1 MNCNSLSWS
10 SKTVSKSS
18 KILSEHACYPQFIL
32 LSQYLPIS
40 LSDQLTRAAAD
51 SQRHI
56 STHETIL
63 NDLEELGDMMSQM
76 LERQHI
82 VEVRI
87 NRSAALTP
95 SSFTATPI
103 PAAGRAPVAPLL

>member
-1 MNCNSLSWS
+1 MLVTHNSSYFHDAHP
-10 SKTVSKSS
+10 V
-18 KILSEHACYPQFIL
+18 
-32 LSQYLPIS
+32 S

-51 SQRHI
+51 SQQHI

-82 VEVRI
+82 VEVCI
-87 NRSAALTP
+87 KRSAALTP
-95 SSFTATPI
+95 FVTPI
-103 PAAGRAPVAPLL
+103 PAASCVPAWI